1 MVPEWGNPVVVIND
15 NLLFVKQTK
24 EANGGK

>member
-1 MVPEWGNPVVVIND
+1 MVPEWGNLIIVTND
-15 NLLFVKQTK
+15 NLLLDNQVE